1 MAVEGA
7 DLGNLGIR
15 TRMPVELTGLDF
27 RLSSHFPVI
36 SVFQIRICQYQTPSS
51 VRELLGVK
59 VKIPESYGYELN
71 DLVII

>member
-1 MAVEGA
+1 MTV
-7 DLGNLGIR
+7 
-15 TRMPVELTGLDF
+15 

-36 SVFQIRICQYQTPSS
+36 SVFRIRICQYQTPSS
-51 VRELLGVK
+51 VRELLAVK